1 MSKEMRKMIDK
12 VKSFNQFVNEGK
24 RIGSKP
30 VCNNIICFTQMLRK
44 NRFISKDELFKV
56 RVLIKGD
63 GDEMDRTFDIE
74 VPDVVLNKQDFETS
88 KEYKSELENWEDYEV
103 SVEGWNSYGEET
115 EWREIFYSEIEEV
128 IEDLNR

>member
-30 VCNNIICFTQMLRK
+30 VCNNIICFTTMLRK
-44 NRFISKDELFKV
+44 NGFISKDELFKV

-63 GDEMDRTFDIE
+63 SNEMDRTFNIE
-74 VPDVVLNKQDFETS
+74 VPDVILNKQDFETP
-88 KEYKSELENWEDYEV
+88 KEYKSELENWKDYEV
-103 SVEGWNSYGEET
+103 SVEGWNLYGEET